1 MKLALSILSLVFV
14 SSSVFAVQGA
24 ATSSLQDMFNARL
37 KLRQQFISGQLSSED
52 GVKIK
57 AQITESRYN
66 EDLLGEALEGNQRR
80 PLDQKS
86 PPAFSVGQTTILN
99 PNVKTLSFQSGDVL
113 MVRGLSTISTT
124 IASITDSPSGFSH
137 SLIIYLNPA
146 DQKMYTIEALIG
158 KGTVIMPFE
167 ETLNEGLP
175 HMVLYRH
182 PDAALA
188 NQAAKI
194 IYERA
199 TAALQAGQSIP
210 YATSLTFEGY
220 EKMTCAQLVRMGFDL
235 ASGGTLKMPSF
246 PSTLG
251 GRYPNIAAA
260 LGFPRTVIPLEWPAD
275 FDSQKDLEM
284 IAETRDFQATLNF
297 RIKDQIILSLLDWIE
312 QGVVGHDFSK
322 MLTSSNQSSSE
333 DSLKK
338 MTRLAGQAD
347 EVVNALTTQVLK
359 ANDQQ
364 LKKTGRNMSA
374 SEIKNYMGKIRQSS
388 LVEKVL
394 QASGFSPKPA
404 SCQKVL
410 M

>member
-146 DQKMYTIEALIG
+146 DQKCT
-158 KGTVIMPFE
+158 P
-167 ETLNEGLP
+167 
-175 HMVLYRH
+175 
-182 PDAALA
+182 
-188 NQAAKI
+188 
-194 IYERA
+194 
-199 TAALQAGQSIP
+199 
-210 YATSLTFEGY
+210 
-220 EKMTCAQLVRMGFDL
+220 
-235 ASGGTLKMPSF
+235 LK
-246 PSTLG
+246 
-251 GRYPNIAAA
+251 R
-260 LGFPRTVIPLEWPAD
+260 
-275 FDSQKDLEM
+275 
-284 IAETRDFQATLNF
+284 
-297 RIKDQIILSLLDWIE
+297 
-312 QGVVGHDFSK
+312 
-322 MLTSSNQSSSE
+322 
-333 DSLKK
+333 
-338 MTRLAGQAD
+338 
-347 EVVNALTTQVLK
+347 
-359 ANDQQ
+359 
-364 LKKTGRNMSA
+364 
-374 SEIKNYMGKIRQSS
+374 
-388 LVEKVL
+388 
-394 QASGFSPKPA
+394 
-404 SCQKVL
+404 
-410 M
+410 